1 MRLVIVGAQS
11 TGKSTLAADLVERL
25 PSARLE
31 PEPFRVLRSTLGLVS
46 GADTMTPEHE
56 LALIEYNQRRL
67 GAVRGQEN
75 VVYDRCALDALAH
88 ARVARTLGNEAFT
101 SDWIKRLETETD
113 KALAVVDVVVLV
125 RIGTD
130 LPLMDDGVRSTDESY
145 RRRVDEEITTLAMKY
160 AGFIEAKGDR
170 QERVHN
176 LARELTARGW
186 F

>member
-1 MRLVIVGAQS
+1 M
-11 TGKSTLAADLVERL
+11 
-25 PSARLE
+25 
-31 PEPFRVLRSTLGLVS
+31 
-46 GADTMTPEHE
+46 
-56 LALIEYNQRRL
+56 
-67 GAVRGQEN
+67 RGQEN

-130 LPLMDDGVRSTDESY
+130 LPLMDDGIRSTDESY
-145 RRRVDEEITTLAMKY
+145 RRRVDEEIATLAMKH
-160 AGFIEAKGDR
+160 ADFIEAKGDR

-176 LARELTARGW
+176 LVRELTARGW